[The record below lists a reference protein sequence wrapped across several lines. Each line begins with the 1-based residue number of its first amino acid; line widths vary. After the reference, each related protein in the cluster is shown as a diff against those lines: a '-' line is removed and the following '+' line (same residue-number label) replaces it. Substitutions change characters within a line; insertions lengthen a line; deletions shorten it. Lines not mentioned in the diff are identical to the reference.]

1 MENIGKQAAELI
13 SQMVNTNDKENLNSF
28 IETLRKDHRFLQGQE
43 ILFFVKVM
51 KMFSEVSVDAR
62 NEREVNFAK
71 DVVKFMEEKIGK
83 IDAKY

>member
-1 MENIGKQAAELI
+1 MKGKQAAESI
-13 SQMVNTNDKENLNSF
+13 SQMVNANNTEELNEF

-43 ILFFVKVM
+43 ILFFIKVI
-51 KMFSEVSVDAR
+51 KMFSEVGVDAR